1 MKETD
6 NAYGKIQEMKVL
18 SYREMMFLP
27 LLYHKSS
34 IYSFLQN

>member
-1 MKETD
+1 MKETN

-18 SYREMMFLP
+18 SYREMFVP
-27 LLYHKSS
+27 LHHKSS